1 MKSSRSP
8 ETTLQEREAVPA
20 PWTPLTCSCA
30 PGAWHP
36 GQGTGVAWLLSGTGG
51 GGGGGQGRRGT
62 GPPHHGACIRLSLPA
77 PAPASSAV
85 TSLHGHEIT
94 AHEGTHLGHESP
106 GQRCQRPVQ
115 QAHETEP
122 PHPEAAAWPG
132 GAARSEAPGTGP
144 SLLHW
149 PRASHP
155 AGRGHLGAAS
165 HGAWS
170 CVHPTV
176 WGRLVSPFSD
186 HRDPY
191 L

>member
-132 GAARSEAPGTGP
+132 GARTKRGPRDRSLPPPLAPCQSPCRPWAPGCCQPWRLELCP
-144 SLLHW
+144 SH
-149 PRASHP
+149 
-155 AGRGHLGAAS
+155 
-165 HGAWS
+165 
-170 CVHPTV
+170 CVGQTC
-176 WGRLVSPFSD
+176 FSFF
-186 HRDPY
+186 
-191 L
+191 